1 MIENILTLSTAH
13 LPETSPDFYP
23 ARAIEHEYGYVVF
36 VFADPPSPFP
46 GWLTPIMGH
55 ALKSKC
61 TLILFDRDAPT
72 DPMFRT
78 YEW

>member
-1 MIENILTLSTAH
+1 MKENILTLSTAH
-13 LPETSPDFYP
+13 LPETNPDFHP
-23 ARAIEHEYGYVVF
+23 AMAIEQSHGYVVF
-36 VFADPPSPFP
+36 VFAESPFP
-46 GWLTPIMGH
+46 EWLTPIMGH
-55 ALKSKC
+55 AHKSKC